1 MSEHSMIG
9 EENLAAMRR
18 IADGCV
24 GKDWQAVLADLDPE
38 VEKLGYYSDQE
49 QALEAAGLAG

>member
-18 IADGCV
+18 IADGYD

-38 VEKLGYYSDQE
+38 VEKLGYSSDQA
-49 QALEAAGLAG
+49 QALEAVGLAG